1 MYLAARKG
9 GLGMGLEALF
19 DDNSSDV
26 QVKKTLRTSEIEPN
40 KTQPRKD
47 FNEDAIASLAESIKE
62 HGIIQPL
69 LVRPFQGTYQI
80 VAGERRWRAAR
91 MLGVDEVP
99 VIIKEL
105 SDSETVQI
113 ALIENLQRENLN
125 PIEEAAGYKELME
138 TYGMKQEYLA
148 RIVGRSRSS
157 VANSVRLL
165 NLPEKVQEFLK
176 EGLITVGHA
185 KILLGLDDPQLITDL
200 AVKVSEDGLTVR
212 NLEILVSKISAEQKE
227 TNEKP
232 SRKDSYFREMELSLK
247 DRLGRKVNV
256 KDKGNGKG
264 TLVLEF
270 YDKEDLMFLADKLV
284 K

>member
-1 MYLAARKG
+1 MAARKG

-26 QVKKTLRTSEIEPN
+26 QVKKTMRTSEIEPN
-40 KTQPRKD
+40 KSQPRKD
-47 FNEDAIASLAESIKE
+47 FNEDAIASLAESIKQ

-69 LVRPFQGTYQI
+69 LVRPYHGTYQI

-91 MLGVDEVP
+91 MLGIDEVP
-99 VIIKEL
+99 VVIKEL
-105 SDSETVQI
+105 TDVETVQI

-125 PIEEAAGYKELME
+125 PIEEASSFKELVDS
-138 TYGMKQEYLA
+138 YNMKQEDLA
-148 RIVGRSRSS
+148 RIVGKSRSS
-157 VANSVRLL
+157 VANSIRLL
-165 NLPEKVQEFLK
+165 NLPENVQEFLK

-185 KILLGLDDPQLITDL
+185 KILLGLDDKELINEL
-200 AVKVSEDGLTVR
+200 AEKISEGNLTVR
-212 NLEILVSKISAEQKE
+212 NLETLVSKLSDQKDDQA
-227 TNEKP
+227 TEKTF
-232 SRKDSYFREMELSLK
+232 KKESYFREMELSLK
-247 DRLGRKVNV
+247 ENLGRKVRV

-270 YDKEDLMFLADKLV
+270 YDKDDLLFLADKLV

>member
-1 MYLAARKG
+1 MAARKG

-26 QVKKTLRTSEIEPN
+26 QVKKTMRTSEIEPN
-40 KTQPRKD
+40 KSQPRKD
-47 FNEDAIASLAESIKE
+47 FNEDAIASLAESIKQ

-69 LVRPFQGTYQI
+69 LVRPYHGTYQI

-99 VIIKEL
+99 VVVKEL
-105 SDSETVQI
+105 TDVETVQI

-125 PIEEAAGYKELME
+125 PIEEASSFKELVDS
-138 TYGMKQEYLA
+138 YNMKQEDLA
-148 RIVGRSRSS
+148 KIVGKSRSS
-157 VANSVRLL
+157 VANSIRLL
-165 NLPEKVQEFLK
+165 NLPQKVQDFLK
-176 EGLITVGHA
+176 EGHITVGHA
-185 KILLGLDDPQLITDL
+185 KILLGLEDKELIIGL
-200 AVKVSEDGLTVR
+200 AEKIAEGNLTVR
-212 NLEILVSKISAEQKE
+212 NLETLVSKLSTQKVDDSKVKSFKKE
-227 TNEKP
+227 
-232 SRKDSYFREMELSLK
+232 SYFREMELSLK
-247 DRLGRKVNV
+247 ENLGRKVSV

-270 YDKEDLMFLADKLV
+270 YDKDDLLFLADKLV

>member
-1 MYLAARKG
+1 MAARKG

-26 QVKKTLRTSEIEPN
+26 QVKKTIRTSEIEPN
-40 KTQPRKD
+40 KSQPRKD
-47 FNEDAIASLAESIKE
+47 FNEDAIASLAESIKQ

-69 LVRPFQGTYQI
+69 LVRPYHATYQI

-91 MLGVDEVP
+91 MLGIDEVP
-99 VIIKEL
+99 VVVKEL
-105 SDSETVQI
+105 TDVETVQI

-125 PIEEAAGYKELME
+125 PIEEASGFKELVDS
-138 TYGMKQEYLA
+138 YNMKQEDLA
-148 RIVGRSRSS
+148 RIVGKSRSS
-157 VANSVRLL
+157 VANSIRLL
-165 NLPEKVQEFLK
+165 NLPQNVQEFLK

-185 KILLGLDDPQLITDL
+185 KILLGLDDNELITEL
-200 AVKVSEDGLTVR
+200 AEKISEGNLTVR
-212 NLEILVSKISAEQKE
+212 NLETLVSKLSNQKQKE
-227 TNEKP
+227 SLENSFKKE
-232 SRKDSYFREMELSLK
+232 SYFREMELSLK
-247 DRLGRKVNV
+247 ENLGRKVRV

-270 YDKEDLMFLADKLV
+270 YDKDDLLFLADKLV

>member
-1 MYLAARKG
+1 MSARKG

-26 QVKKTLRTSEIEPN
+26 QVKKTMRTSEIEPN
-40 KTQPRKD
+40 KSQPRKD
-47 FNEDAIASLAESIKE
+47 FNEDAIASLAESIKQ

-69 LVRPFQGTYQI
+69 LVRPYHGTYQI

-99 VIIKEL
+99 VVVKEL
-105 SDSETVQI
+105 TDVETVQI

-125 PIEEAAGYKELME
+125 PIEEASSFKELVDS
-138 TYGMKQEYLA
+138 YNMKQEDLA
-148 RIVGRSRSS
+148 KIVGKSRSS
-157 VANSVRLL
+157 VANSIRLL
-165 NLPEKVQEFLK
+165 NLPQKVQDFLK
-176 EGLITVGHA
+176 EGHITVGHA
-185 KILLGLDDPQLITDL
+185 KILLGLEDKELIIGL
-200 AVKVSEDGLTVR
+200 AEKIAEGNLTVR
-212 NLEILVSKISAEQKE
+212 NLETLVSKLSTQKVDDSKVKSFKKE
-227 TNEKP
+227 
-232 SRKDSYFREMELSLK
+232 SYFREMELSLK
-247 DRLGRKVNV
+247 ENLGRKVSV

-270 YDKEDLMFLADKLV
+270 YDKDDLLFLADKLV

>member
-1 MYLAARKG
+1 MAARKG

-26 QVKKTLRTSEIEPN
+26 QVKKTMRTSEIEPN
-40 KTQPRKD
+40 KSQPRKD
-47 FNEDAIASLAESIKE
+47 FNEDAIASLAESIKQ

-69 LVRPFQGTYQI
+69 LVRPYHGTYQI

-91 MLGVDEVP
+91 MLGIDEVP
-99 VIIKEL
+99 VVVKEL
-105 SDSETVQI
+105 TDVETVQI

-125 PIEEAAGYKELME
+125 PIEEASSFKELVDS
-138 TYGMKQEYLA
+138 YNMKQEDLA
-148 RIVGRSRSS
+148 RIVGKSRSS
-157 VANSVRLL
+157 VANSIRLL
-165 NLPEKVQEFLK
+165 NLPQNVQEFLK

-185 KILLGLDDPQLITDL
+185 KILLGLDDNELITEL
-200 AVKVSEDGLTVR
+200 AEKISEGNLTVR
-212 NLEILVSKISAEQKE
+212 NLETLVSKLSDQKE
-227 TNEKP
+227 DESKEKIF
-232 SRKDSYFREMELSLK
+232 KKESYFREMELSLK
-247 DRLGRKVNV
+247 ENLGRKVRV

-270 YDKEDLMFLADKLV
+270 YDKDDLLFLADKLV